1 VLDSKLTVGAELLV
15 EYETGNSDSDE
26 GEPGLTPAGMGHGTT
41 VMIGPTV
48 LYKPTRNTYLGLV
61 PLFGLT
67 HDAPVAEAFLSFGID
82 LEPLLWGKSGT
93 GKSDKDFD
101 QFPAPTPLCLCAP
114 PAKCAKTNSV
124 PTLESS
130 FAIS

>member
-1 VLDSKLTVGAELLV
+1 MLDSKLTVGAELLV

-61 PLFGLT
+61 
-67 HDAPVAEAFLSFGID
+67 
-82 LEPLLWGKSGT
+82 LLVWLGSRCAGGGSLPELRHRLGAIALGKIWHW
-93 GKSDKDFD
+93 
-101 QFPAPTPLCLCAP
+101 Q
-114 PAKCAKTNSV
+114 
-124 PTLESS
+124 
-130 FAIS
+130 IR